1 MIVSAVIILA
11 GATLLPS
18 GGAAA
23 KVPSPQQ
30 ATQKAAKDAAIQALT
45 DKAAAGDVQSQVR
58 LGLAYVTGDGVAHDD
73 AEAVKWFRKA
83 ADQDDML
90 GERYLAEMY
99 FKGRGVS
106 VDNAEAA
113 KWLRLAAGQDDPESE
128 HNLAVMY
135 LQGLGVSRNGA
146 EALKWMR
153 KSADHGLADGQVGLG
168 AMYEVGD
175 GVRLDEA
182 EAAKWYR
189 KAADQDSREGL
200 NDLALLELNAKNMT
214 LRNPKDAVTLATKA
228 AGKGDNPA
236 YLDTLAKAYYDTN
249 QYRQAVDTE
258 RKALALDAA
267 NDSYQKAL
275 DKYLAAVGDAR

>member
-1 MIVSAVIILA
+1 MIDLAVIVLA
-11 GATLLPS
+11 AAMLFQS
-18 GGAAA
+18 GGATA
-23 KVPSPQQ
+23 KAPSSQQ
-30 ATQKAAKDAAIQALT
+30 ATQKTAKDDAIQALT

-99 FKGRGVS
+99 FKGRGVAA
-106 VDNAEAA
+106 DNAEAA

-135 LQGLGVSRNGA
+135 LQGLGVPRNGA
-146 EALKWMR
+146 EALKWMH

-175 GVRLDEA
+175 GVRLDEV
-182 EAAKWYR
+182 ESAKWYR
-189 KAADQDSREGL
+189 KAAEQDSREGL
-200 NDLALLELNAKNMT
+200 NDLALLELSAKNMS
-214 LRNPKDAVTLATKA
+214 LRNPKEAVTLATKA
-228 AGKGDNPA
+228 AGNGDNPG
-236 YLDTLAKAYYDTN
+236 YLDTLAKAYYETN
-249 QYRQAVDTE
+249 QYRQAIDAE
-258 RKALALDAA
+258 RKALTLDAGNEA
-267 NDSYQKAL
+267 YQKAL
-275 DKYLAAVGDAR
+275 DKYLAAVGEAR